1 MTIDIKAPAFP
12 ESVAD
17 GEVAAWHKKEGEAV
31 QRDELLVEIETDKV
45 VLEVVAPADGVIEK
59 IHAAEGEVIAS
70 EALLA
75 TFAAGAAAGETAAV
89 ASPAPAQT
97 VASADTAAAA
107 PDMGPAAR
115 QLVEEHKLDARLI
128 PGTGKGGRITKEDVL
143 AYLDGAVTPEPAPA
157 AQGAT
162 PAAAAAADT
171 LVEVPHGP
179 SSERVEKRVP
189 MTRMRARIAERL
201 LEATQ
206 QTAMLTT
213 FNEVNMAPVMAL
225 RKQVQGPVR
234 EDPQRHPS
242 RVHGLF
248 RQGLPVRR

>member
-89 ASPAPAQT
+89 ASPAPAQ
-97 VASADTAAAA
+97 
-107 PDMGPAAR
+107 PW
-115 QLVEEHKLDARLI
+115 
-128 PGTGKGGRITKEDVL
+128 
-143 AYLDGAVTPEPAPA
+143 
-157 AQGAT
+157 
-162 PAAAAAADT
+162 
-171 LVEVPHGP
+171 
-179 SSERVEKRVP
+179 RVP
-189 MTRMRARIAERL
+189 TPLRRHRIWDPPRASWWRSTSSMR
-201 LEATQ
+201 
-206 QTAMLTT
+206 
-213 FNEVNMAPVMAL
+213 
-225 RKQVQGPVR
+225 G
-234 EDPQRHPS
+234 
-242 RVHGLF
+242 
-248 RQGLPVRR
+248 